1 MKRCTALFLCEK
13 FGKRYLSYCV
23 MLKTNYLIVI
33 KRKKKMNIAFDIDGV
48 LTDFE
53 YFLDYF
59 GSKYFSKIEKKK
71 VSKVTASS
79 SISERFGYSKE
90 WERKFY
96 TKYLFWYARKY
107 PIRENAAETIR
118 CLRNEGHKVYLITAR
133 VFANHKSVLGVLMRY
148 CLRRWLKKNRVVY
161 DGIYYVSLDGCAREK
176 AKLSKELKI
185 DYFVEDELENIQEIG
200 KICKVLYM
208 SADYNKEVK
217 MGTSVIDFCE
227 IYSLI
232 SNKNNFSF
240 LDYKE
245 RESQEKEERINYF
258 EKLKEYY
265 KDIPFDHTYLKKRE
279 NYIQRIVALG
289 KPIFKALYPIKI
301 IEGEMTGKKG
311 CLFICNHR
319 SVLDVPLCYCILNKT
334 KARILTKREFEFSVL
349 GNLMRKLGIIFLNRE
364 DKKSGR
370 ITQNLMI
377 QTLLHGGNVLLFP
390 EGTRNRTKEAL
401 LPFKMGVFYMAQV
414 TGASIVPIVVCK
426 NGRKYTVVVGEEIP
440 VRLTE
445 DLEEVKEAVGTY
457 MGKMYMKYI
466 DKK

>member
-96 TKYLFWYARKY
+96 AKYLFWYARKY

-118 CLRNEGHKVYLITAR
+118 CLRKEGHKVYLITAR
-133 VFANHKSVLGVLMRY
+133 VLANRKDLMGTWIRH
-148 CLRRWLKKNRVVY
+148 CVQRWLKKNGVTY
-161 DGIYYVSLDGCAREK
+161 DGIYYVSLEDCAKEK
-176 AKLSKELKI
+176 EKLSRELKI
-185 DYFVEDELENIQEIG
+185 DYFVEDEPKNIQVLSE
-200 KICKVLYM
+200 ICKVLCM
-208 SADYNKEVK
+208 SADYNEEMENCVH
-217 MGTSVIDFCE
+217 VIDFGE
-227 IYSLI
+227 IYRIIQSSENGGFSL
-232 SNKNNFSF
+232 

-245 RESQEKEERINYF
+245 RDILGAEEKEEYF
-258 EKLKEYY
+258 QKLKKYY
-265 KDIPFDHTYLKKRE
+265 NDIPFDQMYLKKKE
-279 NYIQRIVALG
+279 KYIQRVVAVWKRL
-289 KPIFKALYPIKI
+289 FKVVYPFTVV
-301 IEGEMTGKKG
+301 EGEIADNTKG

-334 KARILTKREFEFSVL
+334 KARIITKREFEFSL
-349 GNLMRKLGIIFLNRE
+349 IGNFMRKLGIIFLNRE
-364 DKKSGR
+364 DKKSGK
-370 ITQNLMI
+370 ITQNLII
-377 QTLLHGGNVLLFP
+377 QTLLHGGNVLMFP
-390 EGTRNRTKEAL
+390 EGTRNRTENAL
-401 LPFKMGVFYMAQV
+401 LPFKMGAFYMAQV
-414 TGASIVPIVVCK
+414 TGAPIVPIVIRK
-426 NGRKYTVVVGEEIP
+426 NGRKYDVVFGEKVYVGVMDE
-440 VRLTE
+440 
-445 DLEEVKEAVGTY
+445 LEKVKEAVQKY
-457 MGKMYMKYI
+457 IEKMYMKI
-466 DKK
+466 